1 MKSKVHEIIYPEK
14 FSSGKIMAVNE
25 VDDELSDLLERSG
38 MKEFYI
44 RQLRQRYKFLLE
56 RGHQCIL
63 KRDWFESLKNE
74 KDLYAL
80 KVKGTIN
87 LRILFCFETKDKHI
101 LPVFLVA
108 FNEKNVSDYDN
119 PKKLARKRMEDMR

>member
-1 MKSKVHEIIYPEK
+1 MKSKVHELLYPEK
-14 FSSGKIMAVNE
+14 FSNGRIMVVHD
-25 VDDELSDLLERSG
+25 VDKELSNLLEKSG
-38 MKEFYI
+38 MKDFYI

-80 KVKGTIN
+80 KVKGIIN

-101 LPVFLVA
+101 QPVFLVA
-108 FNEKNVSDYDN
+108 FNEKEVSDYES